1 MGQKKKNREKSN
13 NYYYYYWNR
22 IGFFIEV
29 LFLINNYEN

>member
-13 NYYYYYWNR
+13 NNYYWNR